1 MGGGEARFVW
11 FDGQQGDEGGE
22 VKEHEGR
29 GVGRRDE
36 EEGYPDGERDGGEDD
51 HEAGEED
58 GARDEATA
66 AVVEEVRACE
76 WAAAFV
82 DDLTTGNDLCI
93 LARFDGAKHGQ

>member
-1 MGGGEARFVW
+1 MGEARFVW

-29 GVGRRDE
+29 GVCRRDE

-51 HEAGEED
+51 HEAGEEE
-58 GARDEATA
+58 GTRDEATA

-76 WAAAFV
+76 RSAAFFHEP
-82 DDLTTGNDLCI
+82 TTRDNFCI
-93 LARFDGAKHGQ
+93 LARFDCLEHE